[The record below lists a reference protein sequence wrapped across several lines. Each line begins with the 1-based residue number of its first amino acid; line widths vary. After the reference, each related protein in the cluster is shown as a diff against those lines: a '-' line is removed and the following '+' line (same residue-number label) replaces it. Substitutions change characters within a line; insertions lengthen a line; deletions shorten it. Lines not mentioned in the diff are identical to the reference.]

1 MDNNSNIVENENN
14 DSILNTIKKLLGI
27 SSENTDFDTDIII
40 HINSVFSTLRQLGI
54 GDKNGYKIT
63 GSQNLWNEF
72 IDDNKWLEEVKSYMY
87 LKVRLLFDPP
97 QNSFLV
103 DSFKQSI
110 DEYEWR
116 FTVISDEIKKEG
128 GDIDG

>member
-27 SSENTDFDTDIII
+27 NPENTDFDTDIII

-54 GDKNGYKIT
+54 GNENGYKIT
-63 GSQNLWNEF
+63 NSQNLWNEF
-72 IDDNKWLEEVKSYMY
+72 IDDNKYLEEVKSYMY

>member
-27 SSENTDFDTDIII
+27 NPENTDFDMDIII

-54 GDKNGYKIT
+54 GNENGYKIT
-63 GSQNLWNEF
+63 NSQNLWNEF
-72 IDDNKWLEEVKSYMY
+72 IDDNKYLEEVKSYMY

-103 DSFKQSI
+103 DSFKKSI